1 MATKQMELFDFKI
14 PEIEIQVKMKGAKNS
29 QLKVLTSSED
39 TYEVLKLC
47 FNNYKINW
55 IEEVFMLCLNKSNK
69 LIGFYKVSSGGVS
82 ESIVDPKIVFTT
94 ALNTPGTCAIILAHN
109 HPSGNL
115 KPSEQDIL
123 ITNKI
128 KEGGKLLDIKLLDH
142 LIITDESYTSLTD
155 EGLI

>member
-1 MATKQMELFDFKI
+1 MAKQMNLFDLKI

-29 QLKVLTSSED
+29 ELKTLTTSED

-55 IEEVFMLCLNKSNK
+55 IEEVVMLCLNKSNK
-69 LIGFYKVSSGGVS
+69 VIGFYKLSTGGVS
-82 ESIVDPKIVFTT
+82 QSVVDPKIVFTV
-94 ALNTPGTCAIILAHN
+94 ALNVPGTCAIILAHN

-115 KPSEQDIL
+115 KPSEQDL
-123 ITNKI
+123 SITNKI
-128 KEGGKLLDIKLLDH
+128 KEAGKLIDIKLLDH
-142 LIITDESYTSLTD
+142 LILTDESYTSFTD